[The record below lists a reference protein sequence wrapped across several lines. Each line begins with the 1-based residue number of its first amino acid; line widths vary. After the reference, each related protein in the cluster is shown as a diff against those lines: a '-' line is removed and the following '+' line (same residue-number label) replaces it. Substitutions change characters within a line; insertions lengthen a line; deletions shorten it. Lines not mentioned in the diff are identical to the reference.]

1 MLTTLQPRFDAAIA
15 GNRIALLAAAA
26 ALACAPAALSQ
37 SVTPTVTAWTRNTG
51 GQTGYNG
58 ILANVT
64 LVRHSAGFVY
74 PSSAGI
80 PSYAIG
86 PWPANP
92 NIPANQNWVFRI
104 TKNPVVA
111 TTPTATPLGV
121 IGVLINGVPFFN
133 ALDAMS
139 YNNLNIWHRNAMYW
153 EAASFDACKGH
164 PAPGGVYHPHQF
176 PACVAATSAQQHSA
190 IIGFAFDGFPIYG
203 PYGYA
208 NADGTGGI
216 ARMRTSYR
224 TRAITQRTTLPN
236 GTQLS
241 ANQYGP
247 AVSATYPLG
256 SFVEDYE
263 YVAGLGDL
271 DAANARFCVTPEYPN
286 GTWCYFSTVS
296 AKGATEYPYL
306 VGPRY
311 KGVLVTGNTGPGG
324 GHVSPTDA
332 PVTFTGSACVADI
345 NRDRV
350 VNGGDLATLL
360 TEWAGGGGAADI
372 DRDGDVTGGDLAIML
387 SAWGTCP

>member
-1 MLTTLQPRFDAAIA
+1 MDNATPSLPVCSARALHLLGAISA
-15 GNRIALLAAAA
+15 IS
-26 ALACAPAALSQ
+26 CASTALSQ
-37 SVTPTVTAWTRNTG
+37 TITPAVTAWTRNTG

-58 ILANVT
+58 LPANVT

-80 PSYAIG
+80 PGYSIG
-86 PWPANP
+86 PWPGNP

-104 TKNPVVA
+104 TKTPTVA
-111 TTPTATPLGV
+111 TTQTSTPLGV

-153 EAASFDACKGH
+153 EATSFDACKGH

-176 PACVAATSAQQHSA
+176 PACVAPTSPQQHSA

-224 TRAITQRTTLPN
+224 TRSITQRTTLPD
-236 GTQLS
+236 GTQLQPS
-241 ANQYGP
+241 QYGP
-247 AVSATYPLG
+247 AVGTQYPIG
-256 SFVEDYE
+256 CFVEDYE

-271 DAANARFCVTPEYPN
+271 DATNARFCVTPEYPS
-286 GTWCYFSTVS
+286 GTWCYFSTIS
-296 AKGATEYPYL
+296 AKGTTEYPYL
-306 VGPRY
+306 VGPKY
-311 KGVLVTGNTGPGG
+311 KGVLVAGNTGPGG
-324 GHVSPTDA
+324 GHVVPTDS
-332 PVTFTGSACVADI
+332 PVTFAGSACAADI
-345 NRDRV
+345 NRDRSV
-350 VNGGDLATLL
+350 DSADLAMVLSA
-360 TEWAGGGGAADI
+360 WASGGGAADI
-372 DRDGDVTGGDLAIML
+372 DRDGDVTSADLGAVL
-387 SAWGTCP
+387 SAWGVCP